1 MMVSTRGRYAL
12 RLMLDLAERCERDCV
27 PMKEIVERQGISKKY
42 MEQIMPTLSKAG
54 LVESIHGANG
64 GYRLTKAP
72 TEYSVWEI
80 ISLTDG
86 SLAPVACLSEG
97 AIPCARA
104 SECKTLAMWERFNA
118 ITKDYFSSITLAD
131 LSSGNI

>member
-1 MMVSTRGRYAL
+1 
-12 RLMLDLAERCERDCV
+12 
-27 PMKEIVERQGISKKY
+27 MKEIVERQGISKKY